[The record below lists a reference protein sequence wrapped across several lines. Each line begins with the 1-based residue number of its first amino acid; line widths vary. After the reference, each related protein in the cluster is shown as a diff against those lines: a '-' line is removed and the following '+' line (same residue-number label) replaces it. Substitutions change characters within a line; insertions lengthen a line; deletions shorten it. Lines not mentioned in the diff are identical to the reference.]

1 MNNKYTKLLICSS
14 IAFSA
19 AAETIKQNE
28 EMVKIDE
35 IEVTGVNQAAAEFV
49 LEPSANSKFLVPI
62 SELARSIDIITNE
75 EFTQKGAINLQ
86 ETLNYTAGVFPG
98 AFGLDTRFD
107 SITIR
112 GLTPQQFQDG
122 FLSFSGFYNKA
133 RAEIYTLES
142 VEVIKGP
149 ASALYGQGALGGI
162 INVNSKLPKA
172 EAAGE
177 LNFQIGSNDRYQ
189 AAVDLTGPINEDGTL
204 LYRVVALARESET
217 EVDFVDDDALV
228 FMPSVTWLP
237 TEKTSITFL
246 AEYQENDTGST
257 LQFIPDLDPF
267 PGAGA
272 GPAFTDVLPA
282 LSTLDIDPKEFTGE
296 PDFDKLE
303 AEQFS
308 FSALLDQKI
317 NDTFSFGANLRYTES
332 ESIYQYHQA
341 LGYSIAAPS
350 TRFFFPAFP
359 TLSEPG
365 DVYRLGYQSDQTLEI
380 LAANA
385 ILRAEGSFLGLEHS
399 AQLGIDYADVES
411 EDDRP
416 RDAVLEGLLGP
427 AVGFFLPFTSTNL
440 LSPQFVGAPDV
451 PDTLELRDQSTE
463 QTGVFFS
470 DVIKYEKLIT
480 SFNLRMDFV
489 DQSFV
494 SQTPDPAEAEDNS
507 DDFDEFSFDA
517 ALMYQ
522 FDNGLSPY
530 YSYAESFTPNDA
542 DTMGNPVDPTDGFQ
556 HEVGLKYVPENGNTV
571 ITAAIFYIEE
581 ENRPIDETFP
591 VAIIDATYEGFE
603 FQIDHRFQDFYLQAS
618 YSYLKTDQEGE
629 SITGEEV
636 PFVPDQL
643 ANAWISYAP
652 SSGTLEGFRIGL
664 GARYI
669 GNTLSPSNNL
679 ETGGYTLFDVMLGY
693 QFNKID
699 LQLNVTNL
707 ADKEF
712 TAAFGDSGPLGAQSY
727 EGPGRFASVT
737 ASYRF

>member
-1 MNNKYTKLLICSS
+1 
-14 IAFSA
+14 
-19 AAETIKQNE
+19 
-28 EMVKIDE
+28 
-35 IEVTGVNQAAAEFV
+35 
-49 LEPSANSKFLVPI
+49 
-62 SELARSIDIITNE
+62 
-75 EFTQKGAINLQ
+75 
-86 ETLNYTAGVFPG
+86 TAGVFPG

-107 SITIR
+107 STTIR

-133 RAEIYTLES
+133 RVEIYTLES

-257 LQFIPDLDPF
+257 LQFIPDLETT

-272 GPAFTDVLPA
+272 GPAFADVLPA

-308 FSALLDQKI
+308 VAALLDQEI
-317 NDTFSFGANLRYTES
+317 NDTFSLAANLRYSES
-332 ESIYQYHQA
+332 ETLYQYHQA
-341 LGYSIAAPS
+341 LGYALAPPS
-350 TRFFFPAFP
+350 TRFFVPAFP
-359 TLSEPG
+359 TLSDPG

-385 ILRAEGSFLGLEHS
+385 ILRAEGNFLGLEHN
-399 AQLGIDYADVES
+399 AQFGIDYIDIET

-427 AVGFFLPFTSTNL
+427 AYGFFLPFTSTNL

-451 PDTLELRDQSTE
+451 PTTIERRDLSTE
-463 QTGVFFS
+463 QIGVFFS
-470 DVIKYEKLIT
+470 DVIRFEKLIT
-480 SFNLRMDFV
+480 SFNVRFDSF
-489 DQSFV
+489 DQSFE
-494 SQTPDPAEAEDNS
+494 SETPDPAEARDYS

-517 ALMYQ
+517 AIMYQ

-542 DTMGNPVDPTDGFQ
+542 DVNGDPIDPTDGFQ
-556 HEVGLKYVPENGNTV
+556 HEVGIKFVPENGNTV
-571 ITAAIFYIEE
+571 ITAAVFYIEE
-581 ENRPIDETFP
+581 DNRVLVNSNPEVTL
-591 VAIIDATYEGFE
+591 DATYEGFE
-603 FQIDHRFQDFYLQAS
+603 LQIDHRIQDFYLQAS
-618 YSYLKTDQEGE
+618 YTYLDTDQEGDA
-629 SITGEEV
+629 IPGEEV
-636 PFVPDQL
+636 PYVPDQI
-643 ANAWISYAP
+643 ANAWISYVP
-652 SSGTLEGFRIGL
+652 NDGPFEGFRAGL

-679 ETGGYTLFDVMLGY
+679 ETGGYTLFDLMLGY
-693 QFNKID
+693 QFKKID

-707 ADKEF
+707 ADKEP
-712 TAAFGDSGPLGAQSY
+712 TVAFQDGGPLGAQSY
-727 EGPGRFASVT
+727 EGPGRFASIT